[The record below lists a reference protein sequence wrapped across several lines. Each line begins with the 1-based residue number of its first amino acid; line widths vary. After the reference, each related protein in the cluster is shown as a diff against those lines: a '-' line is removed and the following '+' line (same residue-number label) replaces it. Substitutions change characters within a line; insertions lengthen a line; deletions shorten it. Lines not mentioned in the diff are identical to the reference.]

1 MKMNVFRVLI
11 VTAVVCAAVS
21 AAFGQAKRYG
31 KICGDPNVRCVGT
44 QDFKAWEMKFAL
56 PKNSVIYESEF
67 FYAIILKSVK
77 LKQGGDCVNAIAEDD
92 RTATQA
98 LFPKNKVFAL
108 KCYEPGDISYTNVAD
123 DVSFLAVYAGKT
135 QAEANSFLKTVK
147 TAGKFP
153 GATIRRMRAV
163 INGT

>member
-1 MKMNVFRVLI
+1 MKMNLFRVLI
-11 VTAVVCAAVS
+11 VTAVVCAAGS

-44 QDFKAWEMKFAL
+44 EDFKAWEMKFAL
-56 PKNSVIYESEF
+56 PKNSIIYESEF
-67 FYAIILKSVK
+67 FYAVILKSVK
-77 LKQGGDCVNAIAEDD
+77 LKQGGDCENAIAEDD
-92 RTATQA
+92 RTATQK

-123 DVSFLAVYAGKT
+123 DVSFLGVYAGKT
-135 QAEANSFLKTVK
+135 QAEANSFLKTAK
-147 TAGKFP
+147 AAGKFP
-153 GATIRRMRAV
+153 RATVRRMRAV

>member
-1 MKMNVFRVLI
+1 MKMEVLRVLI
-11 VTAVVCAAVS
+11 VTAVVCAVGTV
-21 AAFGQAKRYG
+21 AFGQAKRYG
-31 KICGDPNVRCVGT
+31 KICGDPNVHCVGT

-67 FYAIILKSVK
+67 FYAVILKSVK
-77 LKQGGDCVNAIAEDD
+77 LKQGGDCVNAIAEYD

-98 LFPKNKVFAL
+98 LFRKNKVFAL

-135 QAEANSFLKTVK
+135 QVEANSFLKTVRA
-147 TAGKFP
+147 AGKYP